1 MENLMGEK
9 PIEEYTPE
17 ELAEQFKRTKKF
29 IDKQFIIIQQLY
41 GKDQLDI
48 AGDDLFIR
56 GDTGSFSKRFCDV
69 KKLDRL
75 VKNHSYELTQVLI
88 AHAISYYI
96 ADAVNNPFDFARA
109 LDNKIMDYAMD
120 NPDLNYDP
128 SYVPL
133 IVALMTVQ
141 RDGIEIAME
150 ALSINKKL
158 KQALVRSFVTE
169 RYKNGKTRRD
179 QLDAAKNT
187 TEINVN
193 GEYKGQ
199 MSIET
204 LNSKIVEK
212 IIECGGNLFNPTAQA
227 PETQT
232 PPTR

>member
-9 PIEEYTPE
+9 PIEDYTPE

-29 IDKQFIIIQQLY
+29 IDKQFINIKPLY

-56 GDTGSFSKRFCDV
+56 GETGAFSRRFCDV
-69 KKLDRL
+69 EKLDRL
-75 VKNHSYELTQVLI
+75 VKDHSYELTQVLI

-96 ADAVNNPFDFARA
+96 ADATNNHFNFASA

-120 NPDLNYDP
+120 NPDLNYNE
-128 SYVPL
+128 SFVPL

-141 RDGIEIAME
+141 RKGIEITME
-150 ALSINKKL
+150 ALSNNEQL

-169 RYKNGKTRRD
+169 RYIKGKTRRD
-179 QLDAAKNT
+179 QLDAAANT
-187 TEINVN
+187 MGIYAN
-193 GEYKGQ
+193 GQYKGQ

-204 LNSKIVEK
+204 LNLEIVKK

>member
-1 MENLMGEK
+1 MGEK
-9 PIEEYTPE
+9 PIEDYTPE
-17 ELAEQFKRTKKF
+17 ELAEQFERTRDF
-29 IDKQFIIIQQLY
+29 IDSQFIKNKQIY
-41 GKDQLDI
+41 GKNQLDI
-48 AGDDLFIR
+48 AGDDLFIN
-56 GDTGSFSKRFCDV
+56 GETGAFSRKFCDV
-69 KKLDRL
+69 EKLDRL
-75 VKNHSYELTQVLI
+75 VKDHSYELTQVLI

-128 SYVPL
+128 LYVPFV
-133 IVALMTVQ
+133 VALMTVQ

-179 QLDAAKNT
+179 QLNAAKNT
-187 TEINVN
+187 TEIKVN
-193 GEYKGQ
+193 GKYKGQ

-204 LNSKIVEK
+204 LNSKILEK
-212 IIECGGNLFNPTAQA
+212 IIESGCNLFNPTAQA